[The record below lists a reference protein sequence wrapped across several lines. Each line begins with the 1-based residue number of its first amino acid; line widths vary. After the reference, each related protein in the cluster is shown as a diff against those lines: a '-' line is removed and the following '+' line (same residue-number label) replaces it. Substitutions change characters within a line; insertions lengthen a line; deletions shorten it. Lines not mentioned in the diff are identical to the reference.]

1 MVHISFWYMLKK
13 LTRWA
18 EAYIL
23 LKKTQKIYLMLFNE
37 IVPEANGDKT
47 MYVVMSRD
55 QNTG

>member
-1 MVHISFWYMLKK
+1 MLKK